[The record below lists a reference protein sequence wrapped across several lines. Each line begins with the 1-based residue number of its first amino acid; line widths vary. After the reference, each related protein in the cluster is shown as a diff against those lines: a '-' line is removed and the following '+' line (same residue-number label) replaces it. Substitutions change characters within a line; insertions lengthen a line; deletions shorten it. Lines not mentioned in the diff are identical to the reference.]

1 MAKSDPSTAP
11 DFAKG
16 GGILPVVVQD
26 RTSGAVLMLAYMN
39 AEAYRQTL
47 ASSRGVYYSRSR
59 DKLWVKGE
67 ESGHFQRVRDVYLD
81 CDRDTILLV
90 VDQTGAACH
99 EGYPTCFFRRVSDEG
114 LEIVQERVFD
124 PAEVYKDA

>member
-1 MAKSDPSTAP
+1 MPTVLNAKQIIALLSAP
-11 DFAKG
+11 
-16 GGILPVVVQD
+16 LPGDRFFLRDRALLEVLYATGCRASEVV
-26 RTSGAVLMLAYMN
+26 GL
-39 AEAYRQTL
+39 
-47 ASSRGVYYSRSR
+47 
-59 DKLWVKGE
+59 K
-67 ESGHFQRVRDVYLD
+67 VRDVYLD